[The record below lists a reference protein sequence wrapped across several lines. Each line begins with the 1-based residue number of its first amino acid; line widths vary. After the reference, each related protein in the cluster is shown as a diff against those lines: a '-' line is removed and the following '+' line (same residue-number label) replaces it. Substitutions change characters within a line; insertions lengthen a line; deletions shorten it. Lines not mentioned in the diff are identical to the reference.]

1 MGGARVMIAL
11 FLQARLT
18 SSRLPRKALLP
29 LEDKTVIEHVMTALR
44 RIDVDTRVLLTD
56 ETGAKAFKPFAEA
69 CGFDIFTGPEE
80 DVLARFTLAARRYK
94 PDTIVRA
101 TGDNP
106 LVSALLAEKIIEIHL
121 RTSADYSGLL
131 GIPVGTGVEVLKTE
145 QLYKAERESSDPY
158 EHEHVSPFIYRRD
171 DRFLVVRPRVSRKYY
186 SPNSRVTLDTRKDYD
201 FLVQIFK
208 ALYHGEPIEISELIP
223 WLKQN
228 QQTKTLHQITT

>member
-1 MGGARVMIAL
+1 MIAL
-11 FLQARLT
+11 FLQARLA
-18 SSRLPRKALLP
+18 SSRLPQKALLP
-29 LEDKTVIEHVMTALR
+29 LEDKTVIEHVMAALR
-44 RIDVDTRVLLTD
+44 RIDVDASVLLTD
-56 ETGAKAFKPFAEA
+56 ENSAAELGPFAKK
-69 CGFDIFTGPEE
+69 CGFDLCTGPED
-80 DVLARFTLAARRYK
+80 DVLARYTMAARRYK

-106 LVSALLAEKIIEIHL
+106 LVSALLAEKIIDIHL

-131 GIPVGTGVEVLKTE
+131 GMPVGTGVEVVKTE
-145 QLYKAERESSDPY
+145 QLYRAERESNDPY

-186 SPNSRVTLDTRKDYD
+186 FPNSRVTLDTRKDYD
-201 FLVQIFK
+201 FLVRIFK

-228 QQTKTLHQITT
+228 QQTKALHQITT